1 MSEDLDVFK
10 PDPADGIAPD
20 QWAGVR
26 LGLRHAPQAELDRML
41 DQYLEQGGRIL
52 VLSPEPTPIVRRHD
66 YYYPD
71 LPDKPPSNDPAAWS
85 AQPGDAPLVA
95 QLTELLDRPWPS
107 RRAMGQELGISDSL
121 LQRLLAVHF
130 KADPRAAKYQRL
142 ARNGVRQAETDALWA
157 SRKLLVE
164 LILEQGICGYEKVAK
179 ASGLSV
185 NMLYT
190 LVEKFDLPIQKFR
203 R

>member
-20 QWAGVR
+20 QWVGVR
-26 LGLRHAPQAELDRML
+26 LGLRTEPQAELDRL
-41 DQYLEQGGRIL
+41 REQFLATGGRIVEL
-52 VLSPEPTPIVRRHD
+52 EPGPDPVIRRFD
-66 YYYPD
+66 YYYPA
-71 LPDKPPSNDPAAWS
+71 LPEVEPVYDHTTWKALDSDK
-85 AQPGDAPLVA
+85 PLVA
-95 QLTELLDRPWPS
+95 RLDKLLNQAYGS
-107 RRAMGQELGISDSL
+107 RRAMALELGVSDGMV
-121 LQRLLAVHF
+121 QRLLAVHF
-130 KADPRAAKYQRL
+130 KTDKRADKFQRL
-142 ARNGVRQAETDALWA
+142 GRSTVKQRETEVLWE

-164 LILEQGICGYEKVAK
+164 LILEQGIVGYEKVAK